1 VSPTVGRYVGK
12 AVGLYSSIPFDKQA
26 KLLAL
31 PSIFA
36 HLATPIHERNFG
48 KPPMPTDPTFRMTV
62 QEIFSIK
69 SRGTVVT
76 GQIESGTITVGDEIR
91 IQGKS
96 SSKTT
101 VVTGVE
107 VYRKVVTRAQAGDN
121 VGVLLKDIN
130 KEDVQQGD
138 VLTGSEF
145 DFTWKA

>member
-1 VSPTVGRYVGK
+1 
-12 AVGLYSSIPFDKQA
+12 
-26 KLLAL
+26 
-31 PSIFA
+31 
-36 HLATPIHERNFG
+36 
-48 KPPMPTDPTFRMTV
+48 MPNDPTFRMTV
-62 QEIFSIK
+62 QDVFSIK

-76 GQIESGTITVGDEIR
+76 GQIEGGTISVGDEIR

-107 VYRKVVTRAQAGDN
+107 VHRKVVTHAQAGDN
-121 VGVLLKDIN
+121 VGVLLKDIS

-145 DFTWKA
+145 DFTWKP